1 MGRRAGVRLL
11 LLPGL
16 LLALLWAPCAGGPG
30 QARPHAGAVA
40 VTCEPH
46 RMVVAVHRDLFGG
59 GRLVAPADLALGR
72 PRCPPASVDAGAT
85 VVRFE
90 AGLHECGSTVQVMT
104 PTLLIYRTSLFYT
117 PSLASGRV
125 ILRTSATEIP
135 IECRYPRTD
144 NVSSGALQPHW
155 VPFQATAAA
164 KARLGFSLRLMK
176 DDWSAERTSALFQLG
191 EALCVQAEVLGD
203 APLPLRLFVD
213 HCAASLSPD
222 ASSGPQYAIVA
233 SSGCLVDGRQEG
245 VSSTFL
251 SPRPRPEALRF
262 TIDAFRFAGDP
273 RKVIYITCHLKAVP
287 AEQAPDAGHKACSFD
302 AERSGASPGTVLLG
316 DGDVSG
322 NMTDGESRER
332 GGALPSPP
340 PRPARG
346 GPRTRAGRF
355 TQPPQDTPQPQCGRR
370 ARESRR
376 ILQEGR
382 PRSWTPP
389 DPRCWGTWAGGC
401 GCPCALPVATERLMG
416 PNAGWSQQA
425 ASVPSCSRTQV
436 HAERRGGGG
445 GAVRGPGD
453 LQTMEGRSRAG
464 SPATGSGS

>member
-1 MGRRAGVRLL
+1 MKVSWAGVRLL

-302 AERSGASPGTVLLG
+302 
-316 DGDVSG
+316 
-322 NMTDGESRER
+322 
-332 GGALPSPP
+332 
-340 PRPARG
+340 
-346 GPRTRAGRF
+346 
-355 TQPPQDTPQPQCGRR
+355 
-370 ARESRR
+370 
-376 ILQEGR
+376 GR

>member
-302 AERSGASPGTVLLG
+302 AERSQTGPSLRPPPLRRACVGAVMPGAS
-316 DGDVSG
+316 
-322 NMTDGESRER
+322 R
-332 GGALPSPP
+332 GGVWAVL
-340 PRPARG
+340 RG
-346 GPRTRAGRF
+346 GCIPRGCWGARELLVE
-355 TQPPQDTPQPQCGRR
+355 TPCCSGGASVRDLAR
-370 ARESRR
+370 ARA
-376 ILQEGR
+376 
-382 PRSWTPP
+382 P
-389 DPRCWGTWAGGC
+389 WGFMGQKRASS
-401 GCPCALPVATERLMG
+401 CPV
-416 PNAGWSQQA
+416 
-425 ASVPSCSRTQV
+425 
-436 HAERRGGGG
+436 
-445 GAVRGPGD
+445 
-453 LQTMEGRSRAG
+453 
-464 SPATGSGS
+464 